1 MTQSRDIQAYTVD
14 WCLYRLRLKK
24 KKQMLRTMLEQNI
37 RQALRKFCISWRRSQ
52 REETG
57 SLRGVGL
64 RKEPVIMSRK

>member
-57 SLRGVGL
+57 SLSGVGL
-64 RKEPVIMSRK
+64 RKELVIMSRK

>member
-57 SLRGVGL
+57 SLSGVGL